1 MFGYVRPLTPEL
13 RVRELEEYKAVYC
26 GLCRAMGKRYG
37 MLARFALNYDFTFL
51 VMILASG
58 PSPCQIL
65 PRRCPAHPFR
75 KRKMCAQMPALELA
89 AGESLILSYQ
99 KLRDDAH
106 DRGLFRGLP
115 ARLAALL
122 LKRAYKKA
130 ARVRPEFDREV
141 TQCLDELHALE
152 LERCPSLDRPADA
165 FARILH
171 AAAPATGDEARD
183 RAVGQLLY
191 HVGRW
196 IYLVD
201 AWDDLDEDKRTGA
214 YNPIDAR
221 YEGKGREH
229 LTQLRTT
236 LLHSRN
242 LAASAYALAPSE
254 RWDPIL
260 SNILYLGL
268 PAMEEL
274 VLAGRK
280 HIGERTNE

>member
-37 MLARFALNYDFTFL
+37 LFARFALNYDFTFL
-51 VMILASG
+51 VMVLASG
-58 PSPCQIL
+58 PSPCRIL
-65 PRRCPAHPFR
+65 PHRCPVHPFR
-75 KRKMCAQMPALELA
+75 KRKMCARRPALELA

-106 DRGLFRGLP
+106 DRGFFRGLP
-115 ARLAALL
+115 ARLAALAL
-122 LKRAYKKA
+122 RRAYKKA
-130 ARVRPEFDREV
+130 AKARPEFDREV
-141 TQCLDELHALE
+141 TKCLDELHALE
-152 LERCPSLDRPADA
+152 RERCPSLDRPADA
-165 FARILH
+165 CARILR
-171 AAAPATGDEARD
+171 ATAPVTGDEARD

-221 YEGKGREH
+221 YEGKGKDH
-229 LTQLRTT
+229 LPQLRTT

-242 LAASAYALAPSE
+242 LAASAYALAQSE
-254 RWDPIL
+254 RWNPIL